1 MTTKIA
7 AYTNTTLATL
17 VTDVN
22 SFLANNNKYRT
33 VDIKYFETI
42 TTANDVV
49 YSAMVIYEIS

>member
-22 SFLANNNKYRT
+22 SFLAANNKYRI

-42 TTANDVV
+42 NTTDDIVH
-49 YSAMVIYEIS
+49 SAMVIYEIS